1 LPKFDCYNLPGC
13 PPAIQAAGWKLTNDQ
28 TEAASDTVAQFL
40 GIPFI
45 TVCCALAIN
54 PETQLPRSLLLDY
67 QHTWVG
73 ITNQVAYYLLDRNS
87 QPIQQ
92 VLNHYRRQWK
102 LPVYNSFSVSCS
114 RLAQI
119 SQQPA
124 DFGFPVRLCQSASH
138 YLVDGFL

>member
-1 LPKFDCYNLPGC
+1 VPWLSIEKHNF
-13 PPAIQAAGWKLTNDQ
+13 
-28 TEAASDTVAQFL
+28 
-40 GIPFI
+40 PFF
-45 TVCCALAIN
+45 TPWN
-54 PETQLPRSLLLDY
+54 Y
-67 QHTWVG
+67 QHTWWR
-73 ITNQVAYYLLDRNS
+73 IRNQVAYYLLDRNS

-124 DFGFPVRLCQSASH
+124 DFDFPCTSLPECFH
-138 YLVDGFL
+138 YTGPLRNLEPLSVPFL